1 MLTDDIKSQVMQAMR
16 NKDTHR
22 RDLLKV
28 VLGELQTAAAR
39 TGDALDDEQAQKI
52 IRKIVKSTQ
61 EMIELSNR
69 PEAVEQAK
77 AELVMLES
85 LLPRTLSVDEIVAA
99 LQPVADGVRSAGN
112 DGQATGVAMK
122 HLKSTGAAVEGKDV
136 GAAVKQMRG

>member
-1 MLTDDIKSQVMQAMR
+1 MLIDDIKKQVTQAMR
-16 NKDTHR
+16 DKDTQK

-39 TGDALDDEQAQKI
+39 SGDTLDDEQAQKI

-61 EMIELSNR
+61 EMIELGKR

-77 AELVMLES
+77 AELVILES
-85 LLPRTLSVDEIVAA
+85 LLPKTLSVDEIIAA
-99 LQPVADGVRSAGN
+99 LQPVADNIRAAGN

-122 HLKSTGAAVEGKDV
+122 HLKSAGAVVEGKDV
-136 GAAVKQMRG
+136 GVAVKQMRS

>member
-69 PEAVEQAK
+69 PEAVEQAR
-77 AELVMLES
+77 AELVILES
-85 LLPRTLSVDEIVAA
+85 LLPRTLSVDEIVAS
-99 LQPVADGVRSAGN
+99 LQPVAGGVRSAGN
-112 DGQATGVAMK
+112 DGQATGLAMK